1 MGKEPKVYCGI
12 RTGENLLVTEDKV
25 EITFKSDDKVEQ
37 RGYYLNFSLVSQ
49 APLLGSRG
57 KWGHKE
63 VCQVY
68 FLLKILFLYLISKMK
83 TGTRNS
89 N

>member
-1 MGKEPKVYCGI
+1 MGKELGVYCGI

-25 EITFKSDDKVEQ
+25 EMTFKSDDKVEQ
-37 RGYYLNFSLVSQ
+37 RGYYLKFSLVSQ
-49 APLLGSRG
+49 APLLVSHG

-68 FLLKILFLYLISKMK
+68 LLLKILFLYLISKMK
-83 TGTRNS
+83 TGIRNS